1 MKTIFLLFLLVTF
14 LHFESSAQTDTLSP
28 KQHSYLSLEIDPAPF
43 VLGGYSLSVK
53 YSPKKL
59 SHLTFTGSV
68 YASKFPDKLMS
79 KVNYEKG
86 FRDLQI
92 ETSYAGFVD
101 YFLNRNR
108 TSWHAG
114 TSLFVYKKSVG
125 MEGNSQRATFYTLYP
140 NIRIG
145 YLYQP
150 FRKLGLYLN
159 PWINLGSE
167 RNLDT
172 NNILQGASFKANS
185 IQYILALHIGY
196 YLNFHKSK

>member
-1 MKTIFLLFLLVTF
+1 
-14 LHFESSAQTDTLSP
+14 
-28 KQHSYLSLEIDPAPF
+28 
-43 VLGGYSLSVK
+43 
-53 YSPKKL
+53 
-59 SHLTFTGSV
+59 
-68 YASKFPDKLMS
+68 MS
-79 KVNYEKG
+79 KVNFEKG

-101 YFLNRNR
+101 YFFNENR
-108 TSWHAG
+108 TGWHAG
-114 TSLFVYKKSVG
+114 PSFFVCKKSVG
-125 MEGNSQRATFYTLYP
+125 MEGNSQRATFHTLYP

-150 FRKLGLYLN
+150 FQKLGLYLN

-172 NNILQGASFKANS
+172 NNILQRASCRANF

-196 YLNFHKSK
+196 HLNFHKSK